1 MIHKNLTLLEN
12 CSGKVSYE
20 GKPVKAIGY
29 YSTQTNKRLNTVSI
43 HTINFTGRIYIYGTL
58 KLNPTDED
66 WVVIP
71 IGKDGEEYLEFD
83 HYPVLNACRDNV
95 YVNIKG
101 GWTYLK
107 AKMDRE
113 YLHTIKTPV
122 PINYRISHGTH
133 VQNIWSDFSVP
144 MNDRIEKVI
153 PPPTPDLR
161 YFGNVEYIKLT
172 Y

>member
-12 CSGKVSYE
+12 CSGKVSFE
-20 GKPVKAIGY
+20 GQPVKAIGSY
-29 YSTQTNKRLNTVSI
+29 INKTNNRLNTVSI

-71 IGKDGEEYLEFD
+71 IGKDTDYIEFN
-83 HYPVLNACRDNV
+83 HYPVLNACRDNL

-101 GWTYLK
+101 AWTYLK

-113 YLHTIKTPV
+113 YLKVIKTPV
-122 PINYRISHGTH
+122 AANYRISHGTH
-133 VQNIWSDFSVP
+133 VQNICNDFSVP
-144 MNDRIEKVI
+144 MSDREVKYI
-153 PPPTPDLR
+153 PAPTPDLR
-161 YFGNVEYIKLT
+161 YFGNVECIKLT